1 MTQSSPARRTVPIVS
16 GVIGLIV
23 VAFLV
28 VLAGA
33 SPSDGVTASSPLL
46 GRAAPVVRSETL
58 DGATFEIARRRGSW
72 VMLNFFNSTC
82 VPCIQE
88 HGVIK
93 DFVESQSAKSDAVE
107 FFTIIN
113 DDNDAAVKD
122 FFRTNGGN
130 WPQVKDSDGAIAV
143 AFGVAKVPET
153 WIIDPN
159 GFVRMRVVGAVKKG
173 FLEARMT
180 ELYGQS
186 EGSQQ

>member
-1 MTQSSPARRTVPIVS
+1 MSPNNARRTAPIVA
-16 GVIGLIV
+16 GVVGLIA
-23 VAFLV
+23 VALLV

-33 SPSDGVTASSPLL
+33 SPSDGDTASSPLL
-46 GRAAPVVRSETL
+46 GRSAPVVQSKTL
-58 DGATFEIARRRGSW
+58 DGTSFEIARRRGSW

-88 HGVIK
+88 HAAIK
-93 DFVESQSAKSDAVE
+93 AFVDAQSTSSDAVE

-113 DDNDAAVKD
+113 DDNDNAVRD
-122 FFRTNGGN
+122 FFRANGGD
-130 WPQVKDSDGAIAV
+130 WPKVMDGDGAIAV

-173 FLEARMT
+173 FLEDRMT
-180 ELYGQS
+180 ELHAQF
-186 EGSQQ
+186 EGLSQ